1 MDTEIDDTQKVTL
14 SIMKTDGHGN
24 PVAFVGI
31 PSWSSTDVLVATV
44 APATDG
50 LSAVVS
56 SVASGTT
63 DIQISGDSLTKTWNI
78 VVSAPEILVQAMF
91 PQPK

>member
-24 PVAFVGI
+24 AVAFVGI

-44 APATDG
+44 TPATDG
-50 LSAVVS
+50 LSAVVT

-63 DIQISGDSLTKTWNI
+63 DIQISGDSLSKTWNI
-78 VVSAPEILVQAMF
+78 VVSAPEILVQAMS